1 MSHDISAPWLTFTPP
16 VVANITSNMRRHARW
31 LTLAPTIYYSETIP
45 SFERWPDLPL
55 ALDSPIF
62 FFRNQREGAGP
73 CAPPACSNWWG
84 PKAKRLPNGTVDCP
98 TCGCLAWTCAEPTV
112 YNAPGETAVMAA
124 GLPEGRDMLFG
135 FYATGH
141 SSLGEPSPR
150 YVKELLTIAWGLPR
164 IQGTS
169 IWTMHVPKN
178 ESECLPGADHLFSGD
193 KGCIIR
199 EFYGSI

>member
-1 MSHDISAPWLTFTPP
+1 MSHDISSPWLTFTAP
-16 VVANITSNMRRHARW
+16 VVANITANMRRRAPW
-31 LTLAPTIYYSETIP
+31 LTLAPTIYYSQSIP

-73 CAPPACSNWWG
+73 CASPACSNWWG

-98 TCGCLAWTCAEPTV
+98 KCGCLAWTCAEPTV
-112 YNAPGETAVMAA
+112 YNAPGETAEIAA

-150 YVKELLTIAWGLPR
+150 YVKELLPIAWGLPR
-164 IQGTS
+164 VQGTS

-178 ESECLPGADHLFSGD
+178 GSCLASEDNLWNGD